1 MLTTNLL
8 VACLGVA
15 FIAFGVIGF
24 RDGFKGAILFP
35 PLIFKRNT
43 GQQLHAWK
51 RSLKQQPL

>member
-15 FIAFGVIGF
+15 FIAFGVIGY

-35 PLIFKRNT
+35 PLIFKRKCT
-43 GQQLHAWK
+43 HTVDII
-51 RSLKQQPL
+51 SCVDHH

>member
-35 PLIFKRNT
+35 PLIFKRNIYT
-43 GQQLHAWK
+43 TNACMAIDTVD
-51 RSLKQQPL
+51 